1 MLFVVK
7 NERVVQSYPALARP
21 AFARYLVGQVLSG
34 FGTWFQIVAQ
44 SLLLIDLT
52 QSGRALGVASAL
64 QFVPVLI
71 LSPYAG
77 VVLDRVE
84 ARRVLLITSV
94 AAAVLAVGLG
104 ALVAFGHIT
113 VHGVW
118 VFALGLGLV
127 QTFDRPA
134 QGAMLAELVPL
145 EHRPNATALA
155 NIQTASGRLVGP
167 AVGGLLY
174 AAFGAAPCFFLNA
187 LSFGIII
194 FALVRIPVAERLARP
209 LTRSRTALADL
220 RAGVSYVRATPALR
234 TPLLCATAVGLLA
247 FNFLVVM
254 PAMVSFVFH
263 AGGRAFGICEALN
276 AGASVVGGLV
286 LAPRLKKPTQR
297 RLAVALAM
305 FAVGVVGLAAMPTL
319 LWWAAWM
326 PVFGLCFIVY
336 QTSMMS
342 LLQARCDPT
351 YLGRVMSLYSLAV
364 FGTTPFGALMAGWL
378 VDHVSARA
386 AMAMG
391 LVAAIPCAAWLWFS
405 DPTRRSVPTN
415 AASDSAIA
423 TC

>member
-1 MLFVVK
+1 VK
-7 NERVVQSYPALARP
+7 NQAVVRAYPALARP
-21 AFARYLVGQVLSG
+21 AFARYLVGQACSG

-52 QSGRALGVASAL
+52 RSGRSLAIATAL
-64 QFVPVLI
+64 QFIPVLV

-77 VVLDRVE
+77 VVLDRIE
-84 ARRVLLITSV
+84 ARRVLLVTAT
-94 AAAVLAVGLG
+94 AASVLACGLG
-104 ALVAFGHIT
+104 ALVAFGHVT

-118 VFALGLGLV
+118 VFALGLGFV

-134 QGAMLAELVPL
+134 QNAMLAELVPL

-194 FALVRIPVAERLARP
+194 VALLKIPVGERLARP
-209 LTRSRTALADL
+209 LTRSRSALAEL
-220 RAGVSYVRATPALR
+220 RAGLAYVRATPR
-234 TPLLCATAVGLLA
+234 VRRPLVCATAVGLLA

-254 PAMVSFVFH
+254 PAMVTFVFH

-276 AGASVVGGLV
+276 AGASVIGGLV
-286 LAPRLKKPTQR
+286 LAPRMKTPTQR
-297 RLAVALAM
+297 LLAVAMAL
-305 FAVGVVGLAAMPTL
+305 FAVGLTGLAAMPTL

-342 LLQARCDPT
+342 LLQSRCEPAF
-351 YLGRVMSLYSLAV
+351 LGRVMSLYSLAV
-364 FGTTPFGALMAGWL
+364 FGTTPFGALLAGWL
-378 VDHVSARA
+378 IDNVSARA

-391 LVAAIPCAAWLWFS
+391 LVATIPCAAWLWFS
-405 DPTRRSVPTN
+405 DPDRRSVAGN
-415 AASDSAIA
+415 AAAS
-423 TC
+423 

>member
-1 MLFVVK
+1 VK
-7 NERVVQSYPALARP
+7 NQAVVRAYPALARP
-21 AFARYLVGQVLSG
+21 AFARYLVGQVCSG

-52 QSGRALGVASAL
+52 RSGRSLAVATAL
-64 QFVPVLI
+64 QFIPVLV

-84 ARRVLLITSV
+84 ARRVLLVTAV
-94 AAAVLAVGLG
+94 AASGLAFGLG
-104 ALVAFGHIT
+104 ALVAFGHVT

-118 VFALGLGLV
+118 VFAFGLGFV

-134 QGAMLAELVPL
+134 QNAMLAELVPL

-187 LSFGIII
+187 LSFGVIIV
-194 FALVRIPVAERLARP
+194 ALLKIPMRERLARP
-209 LTRSRTALADL
+209 LTRSRSALAEL
-220 RAGVSYVRATPALR
+220 RAGLAYVRGAPTVR
-234 TPLLCATAVGLLA
+234 RPLVCATAVGLLA

-254 PAMVSFVFH
+254 PAMVTFVFH
-263 AGGRAFGICEALN
+263 AGGRAFGVCEALN
-276 AGASVVGGLV
+276 AGASVIGGLV
-286 LAPRLKKPTQR
+286 LAPRMKSPTQG
-297 RLAVALAM
+297 RLAVAMAL
-305 FAVGVVGLAAMPTL
+305 FAVGLTGLAAMPTL

-342 LLQARCDPT
+342 LLQSRCEPA

-364 FGTTPFGALMAGWL
+364 FGTTPFGALLAGWL
-378 VDHVSARA
+378 VDNVSARA

-391 LVAAIPCAAWLWFS
+391 LVAAVPCAVWLWFS
-405 DPTRRSVPTN
+405 DPDRRSEAGN
-415 AASDSAIA
+415 ATAR
-423 TC
+423 

>member
-1 MLFVVK
+1 MQ
-7 NERVVQSYPALARP
+7 NRRIVQAYPALARP
-21 AFARYLVGQVLSG
+21 AFARYLVGQMFSG

-52 QSGRALGVASAL
+52 RSGRSLSVAAAL
-64 QFVPVLI
+64 QFIPVLL

-84 ARRVLLITSV
+84 ARRVLLATSV
-94 AAAVLAVGLG
+94 AASSLACGLG
-104 ALVAFGHIT
+104 ALVAFGHVT

-118 VFALGLGLV
+118 LFALGLGFV

-134 QGAMLAELVPL
+134 QNAMLAELVPL
-145 EHRPNATALA
+145 EDRPNATALA

-187 LSFGIII
+187 LSFGIVI
-194 FALVRIPVAERLARP
+194 FALVKISLAQRLPRP
-209 LTRSRTALADL
+209 LSRTRSALTEL
-220 RAGVSYVRATPALR
+220 RDGLGYVRATPAVR
-234 TPLLCATAVGLLA
+234 RPLLCATGVGLLA

-254 PAMVSFVFH
+254 PAMVAFVFH
-263 AGGRAFGICEALN
+263 AGARAFGVCEALN
-276 AGASVVGGLV
+276 AGASVIGGLA
-286 LAPRLKKPTQR
+286 LAPRMRRPTQR
-297 RLAVALAM
+297 RLAAALAL
-305 FAVGVVGLAAMPTL
+305 FALGLAGLAAMPTL

-326 PVFGLCFIVY
+326 PVFGLCFIIY
-336 QTSMMS
+336 MTSMTS
-342 LLQARCDPT
+342 LLQSRCEPA
-351 YLGRVMSLYSLAV
+351 YLGRVMSLYSLAM

-391 LVAAIPCAAWLWFS
+391 LVAAVPCAAWLWTS
-405 DPTRRSVPTN
+405 DPDRRRSLATNDGSKPT
-415 AASDSAIA
+415 AP